1 MEDGNI
7 MQEEKPEDQKPLDL
21 ESIESDIRSMDHLL
35 TKLEHQAGILP
46 KVDKEGSSECPF
58 ARELYSLKE
67 EAEEKVIDHLK
78 NLRMDYKALRKEI
91 SRCRKNLQLI
101 QSEVNRI
108 RLDDTLKAYSEA
120 EGSLEFYY
128 KRAID
133 LKVRLTESMADARK
147 LLDITKVKKWPLGKA
162 RKTDDES
169 APVLYGVRPLQN
181 EGTFRKSNSNI
192 LEPDLGKEVDS
203 LMGLGPMPVIDT
215 PGYLLNNE
223 TRNDSWTYP
232 VSPISGQAEIVPGL
246 MPPLTQGR
254 F

>member
-21 ESIESDIRSMDHLL
+21 ESIESDISDMNPLL
-35 TKLEHQAGILP
+35 RTLEQKAGILP
-46 KVDKEGSSECPF
+46 KVDKEGNSDCPF
-58 ARELYSLKE
+58 ARDLYIVKE
-67 EAEEKVIDHLK
+67 EAEEKVINHLK

-108 RLDDTLKAYSEA
+108 HLADTLNDYKEA

-133 LKVRLTESMADARK
+133 LKTWLTESMADARK
-147 LLDITKVKKWPLGKA
+147 LLDKTKEKKWPLGKA

-169 APVLYGVRPLQN
+169 VPALYGVRPLEN
-181 EGTFRKSNSNI
+181 EDAFI
-192 LEPDLGKEVDS
+192 LEPDLGKEIDS
-203 LMGLGPMPVIDT
+203 LMALGPMPADT
-215 PGYLLNNE
+215 PEHLLNNE
-223 TRNDSWTYP
+223 MRNDSWTYP
-232 VSPISGQAEIVPGL
+232 VSPFSGQAEIVPGL
-246 MPPLTQGR
+246 MPPLTRGR